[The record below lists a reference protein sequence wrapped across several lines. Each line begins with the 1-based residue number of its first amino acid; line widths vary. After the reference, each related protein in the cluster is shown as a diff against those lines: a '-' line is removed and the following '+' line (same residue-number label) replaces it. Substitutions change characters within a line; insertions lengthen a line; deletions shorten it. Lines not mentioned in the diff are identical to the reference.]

1 MGWGVWHER
10 AIVEKDEHGL
20 HVGEVCLSCW
30 YNQSGVEQ
38 LSVGLL
44 YFDQRMPQFLPPFL
58 DRLEVLAFLFWGYFH
73 CTSSE
78 VPNKTQVWDNITEW
92 HCFG

>member
-1 MGWGVWHER
+1 MENG
-10 AIVEKDEHGL
+10 EHGL
-20 HVGEVCLSCW
+20 QVGEVRLSCW

-38 LSVGLL
+38 LSVELL
-44 YFDQRMPQFLPPFL
+44 YFDQRMLRFLLPFL
-58 DRLEVLAFLFWGYFH
+58 NHLEVLAFLFWGYFH

-92 HCFG
+92 HRFG